1 MESPHH
7 PCYYLSVFCTD
18 SKKNG
23 WRNVDF
29 SQVDSLQ
36 EETKETALHLE
47 VEQESSGL
55 KGKA

>member
-1 MESPHH
+1 MESPHP

-29 SQVDSLQ
+29 SQVDNLQ
-36 EETKETALHLE
+36 EETRETALHLE
-47 VEQESSGL
+47 VEQ
-55 KGKA
+55 KGVD